1 MRVFTK
7 INGQLACWDVSDD
20 MTYEDAIKAVRD
32 EVGLK
37 HRSAI
42 LALVKY

>member
-7 INGQLACWDVSDD
+7 VNGNLLVWEVTD
-20 MTYEDAIKAVRD
+20 MTYEEAIKAVRD
-32 EVGLK
+32 ELGLGHK
-37 HRSAI
+37 GTI

>member
-7 INGQLACWDVSDD
+7 IDGKLATWDCDPSTD
-20 MTYEDAIKAVRD
+20 YISAINWVRD
-32 EVGLK
+32 ELGVGHK
-37 HRSAI
+37 SVI

>member
-7 INGQLACWDVSDD
+7 VNGNLLVWEVENMSH
-20 MTYEDAIKAVRD
+20 TEAISAVRD
-32 EVGLK
+32 ELGVGHK
-37 HRSAI
+37 PAI

>member
-7 INGQLACWDVSDD
+7 INGKIAVWEVSD
-20 MTYEDAIKAVRD
+20 MTYEQAISAVRG
-32 EVGLK
+32 ELGTAHK
-37 HRSAI
+37 PAI

>member
-7 INGQLACWDVSDD
+7 IDGKIAVWKVSD
-20 MTYEDAIKAVRD
+20 MTYEQAVKAVRD
-32 EVGLK
+32 ELGVGHK
-37 HRSAI
+37 PAI

>member
-7 INGQLACWDVSDD
+7 INGKIAVWQVDD
-20 MTYEDAIKAVRD
+20 MCYTDAIKAVRD
-32 EVGLK
+32 ELGVAHK
-37 HRSAI
+37 PAI

>member
-7 INGQLACWDVSDD
+7 VNGNLLVWEVEGSGYA
-20 MTYEDAIKAVRD
+20 EAIKAVRD
-32 EVGLK
+32 ELGVGHK
-37 HRSAI
+37 SVI

>member
-7 INGQLACWDVSDD
+7 VNGNLLVWEVDSNDHTA
-20 MTYEDAIKAVRD
+20 AIAAVRD
-32 EVGLK
+32 ELGVGHK
-37 HRSAI
+37 PVI

>member
-7 INGQLACWDVSDD
+7 IDGKIAVWQVEGSD
-20 MTYEDAIKAVRD
+20 YAEAIRAVRD
-32 EVGLK
+32 ELGVDHK
-37 HRSAI
+37 PAI

>member
-7 INGQLACWDVSDD
+7 IDGKLACWQFEGGG
-20 MTYEDAIKAVRD
+20 YAEAIKLVRD
-32 EVGLK
+32 ELGVGHK
-37 HRSAI
+37 SAI

>member
-7 INGQLACWDVSDD
+7 INGEIAVWDVPD
-20 MTYEDAIKAVRD
+20 MTYTEAISAVRD
-32 EVGLK
+32 ELGVG
-37 HRSAI
+37 HRGAI

>member
-7 INGQLACWDVSDD
+7 INGKIAVWEVAD
-20 MTYEDAIKAVRD
+20 MTYEEAISAVRD
-32 EVGLK
+32 ELGVG
-37 HRSAI
+37 HRGAI

>member
-7 INGQLACWDVSDD
+7 IDGKLAVWDC
-20 MTYEDAIKAVRD
+20 EDTDYAEAIRAIRD
-32 EVGLK
+32 ELGVGHK
-37 HRSAI
+37 SVI

>member
-7 INGQLACWDVSDD
+7 INGQLACWQIHGLEY
-20 MTYEDAIKAVRD
+20 TEAIKTVRD
-32 EVGLK
+32 ELGVG
-37 HRSAI
+37 HRSTI

>member
-7 INGQLACWDVSDD
+7 VNGNLLVWETQD
-20 MTYEDAIKAVRD
+20 MTAEQAISAVRD
-32 EVGLK
+32 ELGVGHK
-37 HRSAI
+37 SVI

>member
-7 INGQLACWDVSDD
+7 IDGKLACWQIEGSG
-20 MTYEDAIKAVRD
+20 YADAIKAVRN
-32 EVGLK
+32 ELGVG
-37 HRSAI
+37 HRGAI

>member
-7 INGQLACWDVSDD
+7 IDGKLACWQIDGVECS
-20 MTYEDAIKAVRD
+20 EAIKMVRN
-32 EVGLK
+32 ELGVGHK
-37 HRSAI
+37 PVI